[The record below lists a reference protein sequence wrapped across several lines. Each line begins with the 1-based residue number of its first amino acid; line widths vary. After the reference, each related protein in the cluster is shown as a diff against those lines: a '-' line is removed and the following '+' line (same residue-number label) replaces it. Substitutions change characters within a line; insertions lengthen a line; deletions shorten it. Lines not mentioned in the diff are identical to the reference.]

1 MDILMSSLC
10 IVEKKSLVEIVVDED
25 DFKETS
31 SLNEIIPPPLK
42 LERSESIRQ
51 DRFILDEEVEEED
64 PYKWYEVIG
73 ENRVKRNNNDETL
86 TPEGLPTIE
95 KQLEQIE
102 QRDIEQIKE
111 LSDEEKAKKEN
122 KETLMRIKCIALDAM
137 GKNIL
142 IDPKS
147 LQPRDKREFIKR
159 VEELYILTAEEIK
172 EIFNNICHDTIFQ
185 NGTDYSNFPVYD
197 A

>member
-1 MDILMSSLC
+1 MDILMSSL
-10 IVEKKSLVEIVVDED
+10 
-25 DFKETS
+25 FKEKDVMENVIIDE
-31 SLNEIIPPPLK
+31 NEIPPPLK

-51 DRFILDEEVEEED
+51 DRFILDEEVDEED

-73 ENRVKRNNNDETL
+73 ENRIKRNNNDESL

-111 LSDEEKAKKEN
+111 LSDEERLKKEN

-142 IDPKS
+142 TDPKS
-147 LQPRDKREFIKR
+147 FQPRDKREFIKR

-172 EIFNNICHDTIFQ
+172 EMFNNICHDTIFV
-185 NGTDYSNFPVYD
+185 NGTDYSNFPVYN

>member
-1 MDILMSSLC
+1 MDILMSSL
-10 IVEKKSLVEIVVDED
+10 
-25 DFKETS
+25 FKEKDVME
-31 SLNEIIPPPLK
+31 NVIIDEEIIPPPLK

-51 DRFILDEEVEEED
+51 DRFILDEEVEEKD

-73 ENRVKRNNNDETL
+73 ENRVKRNNNDESL

-111 LSDEEKAKKEN
+111 LSDEERLKKEN

-142 IDPKS
+142 TDPKS
-147 LQPRDKREFIKR
+147 FQPRDKREFIKR

-172 EIFNNICHDTIFQ
+172 EMFNNICHDTIFV
-185 NGTDYSNFPVYD
+185 NGSDYSNFPVYN